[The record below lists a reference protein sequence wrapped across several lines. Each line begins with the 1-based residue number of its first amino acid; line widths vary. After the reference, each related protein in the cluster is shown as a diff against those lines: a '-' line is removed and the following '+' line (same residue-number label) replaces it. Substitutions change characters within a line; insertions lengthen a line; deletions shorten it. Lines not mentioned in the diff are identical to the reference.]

1 MRISDALTA
10 RSAASLAPQ
19 RARAAFRLPAEAS
32 AQVRRTAGAAPIL
45 GIEATGLVDEVGEK
59 RRRLV
64 RKGRAL
70 IDALEGL
77 KLAVLSG
84 RSGAGEM
91 QRLAAESHDVPLSG
105 DPVLD
110 DILGGI
116 RLRAA
121 VELAKGAV
129 RAG

>member
-1 MRISDALTA
+1 MRISDALAA

-32 AQVRRTAGAAPIL
+32 AQVRRTVMAQPVL

-84 RSGAGEM
+84 RTGAGEM
-91 QRLAAESHDVPLSG
+91 RRLAAESQDESLSG
-105 DPVLD
+105 DPALD
-110 DILGGI
+110 DILAGI

-121 VELAKGAV
+121 VELAKSAARTG
-129 RAG
+129 